1 MPTTSKR
8 SPESDGDDFVR
19 RLSAA
24 MLPLQLSLKS
34 LHGALGKP
42 KNTVAMQ
49 RQLGVGNTI
58 CWQVSRIVHAD
69 SLVSA
74 ARHAPLPQA
83 TGQFLEAAE
92 RVGVSRQIL
101 TDVRAAAEEFRGF
114 MKEHADDQASFDT
127 LIAGVSGDDGQ
138 DTIQVRHRRA
148 AYRAES
154 HIWGFQRD
162 VGAMVAFVRK
172 SDRADTFDVAALLCQ
187 VGYRRLRTEASATV
201 ASFGDVATWGS
212 TMRPLDAD
220 AMRTYGSPLVPQ
232 LCSDPLPVLESVPLR
247 TGALVYRLADAS
259 LGRNGSKDLTFGL
272 FCTDPPEAVDGRPS
286 FSLSHSL
293 FCPTGRVIL
302 SLFVDRESCGH
313 RLPTAVTRLNGFGD
327 DDPRGQPLPLHERVL
342 PLGPADRAPAC
353 DGFPRYQQALRYVSD
368 VTGWPLDRFDTFQL
382 TVDFPVF
389 ASQISLSFPVD

>member
-1 MPTTSKR
+1 MATTDRR
-8 SPESDGDDFVR
+8 SSQTDGDEFVR

-34 LHGALGKP
+34 LHGALGRP

-101 TDVRAAAEEFRGF
+101 TDVRAAAEDFRGF
-114 MKEHADDQASFDT
+114 MREHADDQASFDT

-162 VGAMVAFVRK
+162 AGAMIAFVRK
-172 SDRADTFDVAALLCQ
+172 SDRGDAFDVAVLLCQ
-187 VGYRRLRTEASATV
+187 VGYRRLRPEAAATV
-201 ASFGDVATWGS
+201 ASFGDVERWDS
-212 TMRPLDAD
+212 TMRPLDAE
-220 AMRTYGSPLVPQ
+220 AMRTHRSPLVPG
-232 LCSDPLPVLESVPLR
+232 LCSDPIPVLERVPLR

-259 LGRNGSKDLTFGL
+259 LGRGGSKDLTFGV
-272 FCTDPPEAVDGRPS
+272 FCRDPAEMVDGRPS
-286 FSLSHSL
+286 FSLSHAL

-302 SLFVDRESCGH
+302 SLFVDRASCGP
-313 RLPTAVTRLNGFGD
+313 RVPTAVTRLSGFGD
-327 DDPRGQPLPLHERVL
+327 DDPRGRPLPMHERVL
-342 PLGPADRAPAC
+342 PLGPADRVPAC
-353 DGFPRYQQALRYVSD
+353 DGFPKYHRALRYVAEA
-368 VTGWPLDRFDTFQL
+368 TGWGLDRFDAFQL
-382 TVDFPVF
+382 AVDFPIF